1 MSDDLSQKQQSALA
15 QLQRGASF
23 QAASQAAGV
32 TRMTLY
38 RWVKSD
44 PMFRAAYNTWEQ
56 ERIESARARLV
67 RASGKAVDTLVHS
80 VEVDPKLALKVL
92 EKLGVFNPRSAG
104 PINLEHVRQQIELEM
119 KPLEPPGNVVRRLA
133 DAVSQETEA
142 PQLTAMPAVLVER
155 NPAPQLV
162 ETKDLSQSDASK
174 NEPQQSAATPEPQV
188 TAPRSPDEIT
198 VASCPDW
205 DDEGN
210 EDDQG

>member
-44 PMFRAAYNTWEQ
+44 PVFRAAYNTWEQ

-67 RASGKAVDTLVHS
+67 RASGKAVDRLLRS
-80 VEVDPKLALKVL
+80 VEIDPKLAFKVL
-92 EKLGVFNPRSAG
+92 DKLGVFNPRSAG
-104 PINLEHVRQQIELEM
+104 PIHLEHVRQQIELEM

-133 DAVSQETEA
+133 DAVSQETKA
-142 PQLTAMPAVLVER
+142 AQPTAMPAELVER
-155 NPAPQLV
+155 NPASQSV
-162 ETKDLSQSDASK
+162 ETKDSAQLDPSK
-174 NEPQQSAATPEPQV
+174 NTPEQSAAAPEPQS
-188 TAPRSPDEIT
+188 APRSPDEIT

-205 DDEGN
+205 DDESN
-210 EDDQG
+210 EDDRG